1 MQPIPA
7 ALLTLGLLAAGCA
20 PLPSTDA
27 RSVVGSELAA
37 RGREAGDP
45 TRLEELRTGLAGQEI
60 TPETAVRIA
69 LLNNPGL
76 QGEYARLGFAAA
88 DVYEAARPPNPSL
101 SVSVLS
107 SDESGAADQV
117 GVGISQHFAELLT
130 LGARTR
136 IAEGEY
142 ERVRQQISASAL
154 DVAADAEA
162 AFLQV
167 ASAAQLVAVREA
179 IARAASASSGL
190 AQRVFDAGNISRLD
204 LALEK
209 SHAAESA
216 LALMEARSVLGV
228 ARAEL
233 NGVMGLGAADDTWRA
248 PATVPGLPEADA
260 PVEDLLS
267 LADGKRLDLAAAR
280 TDLRLRADAL
290 GLTRRFRLLG
300 EVDVEL
306 STERE
311 TDRSR
316 ITGPA
321 LGVELPLFDQGAGR
335 VARAQAQLAQSEAA
349 LRALEVDISTSIRAR
364 AALLAAARERAAQ
377 YRDVLIPLREEIVA
391 LMQRQVNY
399 MLDDPSQLL
408 HARTQAFEAYQGYL
422 EAVRDYQLA
431 RIELIRAVGAPLP
444 VSAGA
449 LSAPLDARGMITP
462 SPGTDHGTDHTD
474 MNHGGAEQHGMDHG
488 GMDHGSMDHGA
499 PRRDGAGH
507 EGMHHEGAED
517 PAIQQHDTHSGEP
530 R

>member
-27 RSVVGSELAA
+27 RSVLAPELAA
-37 RGREAGDP
+37 RGLEVDDS
-45 TRLEELRTGLAGQEI
+45 TLLEELRGGLAGQEI

-76 QGEYARLGFAAA
+76 QAEYAVLGFAAA
-88 DVYEAARPPNPSL
+88 DVYEAARPRNPSL

-117 GVGISQHFAELLT
+117 GFGISQHFTELLT

-142 ERVRQQISASAL
+142 ERVRQQIGASIL
-154 DVAADAEA
+154 ETAADAEA
-162 AFLQV
+162 VVLQV
-167 ASAAQLVAVREA
+167 ASAAQMVAVREA
-179 IARAASASSGL
+179 IARAASASAGL
-190 AQRVFDAGNISRLD
+190 AQRVFDAGNISRLE

-209 SHAAESA
+209 ADAAESS
-216 LALMEARSVLGV
+216 LALMEARSGLGV

-233 NGVMGLGAADDTWRA
+233 NAVMGLGAADDTWRA

-260 PVEDLLS
+260 PVEALLS
-267 LADGKRLDLAAAR
+267 LADEKRLDLAAAR
-280 TDLRLRADAL
+280 AELRLRADAL

-335 VARAQAQLAQSEAA
+335 VARAQAQLDHSDAA

-399 MLDDPSQLL
+399 MLDDPSQALL
-408 HARTQAFEAYQGYL
+408 ARQKAFAAYQGYL

-431 RIELIRAVGAPLP
+431 RVELVRAVGAPLP
-444 VSAGA
+444 ASAGA
-449 LSAPLDARGMITP
+449 VAAPLDARGLIAP
-462 SPGTDHGTDHTD
+462 SPGAGHGMDHTD
-474 MNHGGAEQHGMDHG
+474 MNHGRAEHHGVDHGGMNHG
-488 GMDHGSMDHGA
+488 GMDHGA
-499 PRRDGAGH
+499 PDRDATGH
-507 EGMHHEGAED
+507 EGMHHERAKD
-517 PAIQQHDTHSGEP
+517 PALPQHDTHSGEP

>member
-27 RSVVGSELAA
+27 RSVLAPELAA
-37 RGREAGDP
+37 RGLEVDDS
-45 TRLEELRTGLAGQEI
+45 TLLEELRGGLAGQEI

-76 QGEYARLGFAAA
+76 QAEYAVLGFAAA
-88 DVYEAARPPNPSL
+88 DVYEAARP
-101 SVSVLS
+101 
-107 SDESGAADQV
+107 
-117 GVGISQHFAELLT
+117 
-130 LGARTR
+130 R

-142 ERVRQQISASAL
+142 ERVRQQIGASIL
-154 DVAADAEA
+154 ETAADAEA
-162 AFLQV
+162 AVLQV
-167 ASAAQLVAVREA
+167 ASAAQMVAVREA
-179 IARAASASSGL
+179 IARAASASAGL
-190 AQRVFDAGNISRLD
+190 AQRVFDAGNISRLE

-209 SHAAESA
+209 ADAAESS
-216 LALMEARSVLGV
+216 LALMEARSGLGV

-233 NGVMGLGAADDTWRA
+233 NAVMGLGAADDTWRA

-260 PVEDLLS
+260 PVEALLS
-267 LADGKRLDLAAAR
+267 LADEKRLDLAAAR
-280 TDLRLRADAL
+280 AELRLRADAL

-335 VARAQAQLAQSEAA
+335 VARAQAQLDHSDAA

-399 MLDDPSQLL
+399 MLDDPSRLL
-408 HARTQAFEAYQGYL
+408 LARQQAFAAYQGYL

-431 RIELIRAVGAPLP
+431 RVELVRAVGAPLP
-444 VSAGA
+444 ASAGA
-449 LSAPLDARGMITP
+449 VAAPLDARGLIAP
-462 SPGTDHGTDHTD
+462 SPGTHHGMDHTG
-474 MNHGGAEQHGMDHG
+474 MSHGGAEQHGMDHG
-488 GMDHGSMDHGA
+488 GMNHGGMDHGA
-499 PRRDGAGH
+499 QDRDATGH
-507 EGMHHEGAED
+507 EGMHHERAKD
-517 PAIQQHDTHSGEP
+517 PALPQHDTHSGEP

>member
-1 MQPIPA
+1 MQLIPA

-27 RSVVGSELAA
+27 RSVLAPELTA
-37 RGREAGDP
+37 RGLEVDDTTP
-45 TRLEELRTGLAGQEI
+45 LEELRGGLAGQEI

-76 QGEYARLGFAAA
+76 QAQYAGLGFAAA
-88 DVYEAARPPNPSL
+88 DVYEAARPRNPSL

-117 GVGISQHFAELLT
+117 GFGISQHFTELLT

-142 ERVRQQISASAL
+142 ERVRQQIGASIL
-154 DVAADAEA
+154 ETAADAEA
-162 AFLQV
+162 AVLQV
-167 ASAAQLVAVREA
+167 ASAAQMVAVREA
-179 IARAASASSGL
+179 IARAASASAGL

-209 SHAAESA
+209 ADAAENS
-216 LALMEARSVLGV
+216 LSLMEARAVLGV

-233 NGVMGLGAADDTWRA
+233 NAVMGLGAADDTWRA

-260 PVEDLLS
+260 PVEALLS
-267 LADGKRLDLAAAR
+267 LADEKRLDLAAAR
-280 TDLRLRADAL
+280 AELRLRADAL

-335 VARAQAQLAQSEAA
+335 VARAQAQLDQSDAA

-399 MLDDPSQLL
+399 MLDDPSRLL
-408 HARTQAFEAYQGYL
+408 LARQQAFAAYQGYL
-422 EAVRDYQLA
+422 EAVRDYHLA
-431 RIELIRAVGAPLP
+431 RVELVRAVGAPLP
-444 VSAGA
+444 ASSDAVT
-449 LSAPLDARGMITP
+449 APLDARGLIAP
-462 SPGTDHGTDHTD
+462 SPGTH
-474 MNHGGAEQHGMDHG
+474 HGMDHTGMSHG
-488 GMDHGSMDHGA
+488 GMNHVA
-499 PRRDGAGH
+499 PGREGTGHEGMQHEGMQHEGMQH
-507 EGMHHEGAED
+507 EGMHHEGAGE
-517 PAIQQHDTHSGEP
+517 PAMPQHDTHSGEP